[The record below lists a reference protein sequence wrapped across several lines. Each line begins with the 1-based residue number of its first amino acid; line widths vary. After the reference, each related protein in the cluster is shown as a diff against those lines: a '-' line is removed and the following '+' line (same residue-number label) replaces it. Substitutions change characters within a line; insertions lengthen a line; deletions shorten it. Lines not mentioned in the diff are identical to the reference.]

1 MKKGIVLILGA
12 QSDIATAVTEI
23 FAKSGYDIQLAARN
37 IDKLNKKKHDLELR
51 YKIEVTLFEFDALSL
66 SSHNLLVDTLP
77 KIPDIVIC
85 AVGYIGEQEES
96 ERNLVSATKVFRS
109 NFEGPANIF
118 SKFANIFEL
127 RGNGTLVGISSVAGI
142 RGRKTNYFYGSAKA
156 GFTTFLSG
164 LRNRLANKGVHVITV
179 LPGFVETKMTRGMN
193 LPDQLTAKPD
203 EVALEIFNAI
213 KKKRNVIYVKRVWRI
228 IMILISIIPEWIFK
242 KMKI

>member
-1 MKKGIVLILGA
+1 
-12 QSDIATAVTEI
+12 
-23 FAKSGYDIQLAARN
+23 
-37 IDKLNKKKHDLELR
+37 
-51 YKIEVTLFEFDALSL
+51 
-66 SSHNLLVDTLP
+66 
-77 KIPDIVIC
+77 
-85 AVGYIGEQEES
+85 
-96 ERNLVSATKVFRS
+96 
-109 NFEGPANIF
+109 
-118 SKFANIFEL
+118 L